1 MNHISTEHKAPC
13 PTNKTVSLPYTRT
26 QTQNSTNQ
34 ILIAGLLGNIGDT
47 VGKTVG
53 GVSNTVGNTV
63 GGLGSTVGNATSG
76 LGETV
81 SGATQ
86 GVGNTARSAG
96 EGVKSNVASLG
107 GQKQT
112 GDNPLGLNRSAH
124 VEGQ

>member
-1 MNHISTEHKAPC
+1 MSNE
-13 PTNKTVSLPYTRT
+13 
-26 QTQNSTNQ
+26 QNP
-34 ILIAGLLGNIGDT
+34 GLLGNIGDT

-124 VEGQ
+124 VEGQARTLNLFPADTTRNSDAQRSDDPTQGSIP

>member
-1 MNHISTEHKAPC
+1 MGNQYQHQSTYSFETATFLNHILYRTPSTMSNE
-13 PTNKTVSLPYTRT
+13 
-26 QTQNSTNQ
+26 QNP
-34 ILIAGLLGNIGDT
+34 GLLGNIGDT